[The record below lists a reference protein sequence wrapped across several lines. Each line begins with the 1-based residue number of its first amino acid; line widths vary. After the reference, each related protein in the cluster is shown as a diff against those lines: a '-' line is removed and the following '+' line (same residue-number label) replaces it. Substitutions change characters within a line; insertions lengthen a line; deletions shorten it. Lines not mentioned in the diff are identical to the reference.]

1 LGDFLEISEL
11 KAAVEALLFAS
22 EKPMALAALA
32 TTLDGAERKAV
43 HGVLDELRNE
53 YDESSRGFRLTE
65 IAEGWQLVSRPQ
77 HAAIIRRLNRVKGAN
92 RLSRPA
98 LDSLAIIAY
107 KQPLTKTDIENI
119 RGVNSDGV
127 MHNLL
132 ERRLVRTVGRKDVV
146 GRPLL
151 YGTTREF
158 LQVFGLK
165 DLAELPK
172 LTELKE
178 LLRQEPEAE
187 LWDIGPDG
195 KLTEKHPE
203 DLLKAPSTSSW
214 KPRPPSPLKPKWR
227 AKASRAPKKR
237 KTRKKKTTRTRTK
250 KRIRTTTTMMKRMT
264 TTRMT
269 KTTTTEERAI
279 SHGRT
284 PAKIPLQRRGRL
296 AAPG

>member
-1 LGDFLEISEL
+1 MELSEL

-22 EKPMALAALA
+22 DKPLTQPQIAGA
-32 TTLDGAERKAV
+32 LDGAERKAV
-43 HGVLDELRNE
+43 HQVLDELRAG
-53 YDESSRGFRLTE
+53 YDEEKRGFRLVE

-77 HAAIIRRLNRVKGAN
+77 HAAAIRRLSRAKGMN

-98 LDSLAIIAY
+98 LESLAIIAY
-107 KQPLTKTDIENI
+107 KQPLTKTEVENI

-178 LLRQEPEAE
+178 LLQQEPEAE

-195 KLTEKHPE
+195 KLVEKLPE
-203 DLLKAPSTSSW
+203 DFVKVQSEELLE
-214 KPRPPSPLKPKWR
+214 
-227 AKASRAPKKR
+227 AKAKDGVAEE
-237 KTRKKKTTRTRTK
+237 
-250 KRIRTTTTMMKRMT
+250 
-264 TTRMT
+264 
-269 KTTTTEERAI
+269 TEEDDEEEDEEELEEEEEDED
-279 SHGRT
+279 GEDEDEDDDDDDEDDDDDDED
-284 PAKIPLQRRGRL
+284 
-296 AAPG
+296 

>member
-1 LGDFLEISEL
+1 LEILEL
-11 KAAVEALLFAS
+11 KATVEALLFAS
-22 EKPMALAALA
+22 DKPLTLAQLAA
-32 TTLDGAERKAV
+32 TLDGAERKAV
-43 HGVLDELRNE
+43 HQVLDELRTE
-53 YDESSRGFRLTE
+53 VDEQNRGFRLVE

-77 HAAIIRRLNRVKGAN
+77 HAAAIRRLSRAKGAN

-98 LDSLAIIAY
+98 LETLAIIAY

-158 LQVFGLK
+158 LQIFGLK
-165 DLAELPK
+165 DLVELPK

-178 LLRQEPEAE
+178 LLQQEPEAE

-203 DLLKAPSTSSW
+203 DFVKSPSEELLD
-214 KPRPPSPLKPKWR
+214 
-227 AKASRAPKKR
+227 AKAKDSDSENVVDDEVGESDDED
-237 KTRKKKTTRTRTK
+237 
-250 KRIRTTTTMMKRMT
+250 
-264 TTRMT
+264 
-269 KTTTTEERAI
+269 EEFDEDDDEDEEDDDEDDDDDDDDDD
-279 SHGRT
+279 
-284 PAKIPLQRRGRL
+284 
-296 AAPG
+296 

>member
-1 LGDFLEISEL
+1 LTAPS
-11 KAAVEALLFAS
+11 ARPCTACWTS
-22 EKPMALAALA
+22 C
-32 TTLDGAERKAV
+32 
-43 HGVLDELRNE
+43 NE

-98 LDSLAIIAY
+98 LESLAIIAY

-203 DLLKAPSTSSW
+203 DLLKAPSDE
-214 KPRPPSPLKPKWR
+214 LLE
-227 AKASRAPKKR
+227 AKAAESPE
-237 KTRKKKTTRTRTK
+237 
-250 KRIRTTTTMMKRMT
+250 
-264 TTRMT
+264 
-269 KTTTTEERAI
+269 TEVARE
-279 SHGRT
+279 SE
-284 PAKIPLQRRGRL
+284 
-296 AAPG
+296 PGAEEAEDEEEEDDEDEDEEEDSDDDDDDEEDDDDEDDEDNDD

>member
-1 LGDFLEISEL
+1 MEILEL
-11 KAAVEALLFAS
+11 KASVEALLFAS
-22 EKPMALAALA
+22 EKPMALAQLA
-32 TTLDGAERKAV
+32 STLDGSERKAV
-43 HGVLDELRNE
+43 HQVLDELRSD
-53 YDESSRGFRLTE
+53 YDEQKRGFRLVE

-77 HAAIIRRLNRVKGAN
+77 HAAIIRRLNRAKGAN

-98 LDSLAIIAY
+98 LESLAIIAY
-107 KQPLTKTDIENI
+107 KQPLTRTDIENI

-158 LQVFGLK
+158 LQIFGLK

-187 LWDIGPDG
+187 LWDVGPDG
-195 KLTEKHPE
+195 KLIEKHPE
-203 DLLKAPSTSSW
+203 DFVKNPSAE
-214 KPRPPSPLKPKWR
+214 LMD
-227 AKASRAPKKR
+227 AKARDTDSETLLDRDAVETDRDDDEDDEAEGDDEDEDDEDEDDSDDDDDDEDDDDDDDKKD
-237 KTRKKKTTRTRTK
+237 
-250 KRIRTTTTMMKRMT
+250 
-264 TTRMT
+264 
-269 KTTTTEERAI
+269 
-279 SHGRT
+279 
-284 PAKIPLQRRGRL
+284 
-296 AAPG
+296 

>member
-1 LGDFLEISEL
+1 MEISEL

-22 EKPMALAALA
+22 DKPLTQAQLAS
-32 TTLDGAERKAV
+32 TLDGAERKAV
-43 HGVLDELRNE
+43 HQVLDELRAE
-53 YDESSRGFRLTE
+53 YDDQKRGFKLME

-77 HAAIIRRLNRVKGAN
+77 HASVIRRLNRSKGAN

-98 LDSLAIIAY
+98 LESLAIIAY

-165 DLAELPK
+165 DLQELPK

-178 LLRQEPEAE
+178 LLQQEPEAE

-195 KLTEKHPE
+195 KLTEKNPE
-203 DLLKAPSTSSW
+203 DFVKNPSEELLD
-214 KPRPPSPLKPKWR
+214 
-227 AKASRAPKKR
+227 AKSKDSDSESMVEDDAKGEADNDDEFEDADADDDLD
-237 KTRKKKTTRTRTK
+237 
-250 KRIRTTTTMMKRMT
+250 
-264 TTRMT
+264 
-269 KTTTTEERAI
+269 EEDDDDEDEDEDEDDDDDDDDEE
-279 SHGRT
+279 
-284 PAKIPLQRRGRL
+284 
-296 AAPG
+296 

>member
-1 LGDFLEISEL
+1 LEISEL
-11 KAAVEALLFAS
+11 KATVEALLFAS
-22 EKPMALAALA
+22 DKPLTLAQLAAA
-32 TTLDGAERKAV
+32 LDGAERKAV
-43 HGVLDELRNE
+43 HQVLDELRGE
-53 YDESSRGFRLTE
+53 VEEQKRGFRVVE

-77 HAAIIRRLNRVKGAN
+77 HAAAIRRLNRAKGAN

-98 LDSLAIIAY
+98 LESLAIIAY

-178 LLRQEPEAE
+178 LLQQEPEAE

-195 KLTEKHPE
+195 KLTEKNPE
-203 DLLKAPSTSSW
+203 DFVKSQSDELLDAKKAMD
-214 KPRPPSPLKPKWR
+214 SPEAADSEISP
-227 AKASRAPKKR
+227 
-237 KTRKKKTTRTRTK
+237 
-250 KRIRTTTTMMKRMT
+250 
-264 TTRMT
+264 
-269 KTTTTEERAI
+269 EEE
-279 SHGRT
+279 T
-284 PAKIPLQRRGRL
+284 DEDEEFDEDDEDDDDDDDE
-296 AAPG
+296 